1 MFDIVFSVYMRMVSV
16 ALNIAVC
23 FNFCISRQK
32 ELISQERE
40 CLKFQFKDQILI
52 FDNFSFKLF

>member
-1 MFDIVFSVYMRMVSV
+1 MFDIVFSVYMQMVSV

-23 FNFCISRQK
+23 FNFCIRRQQ